1 MKKKRVLGDKPIKNV
16 HEFGRAIQENKHLYS
31 DTEFMA
37 LCGEWLVEYKD
48 YLKHP
53 QKVCNY
59 LCVTVRFL
67 FIVIISPFNARFY
80 PSI

>member
-37 LCGEWLVEYKD
+37 LCGEWLVEYE
-48 YLKHP
+48 
-53 QKVCNY
+53 NY
-59 LCVTVRFL
+59 LL
-67 FIVIISPFNARFY
+67 DLIDKAKGEN
-80 PSI
+80 